1 MEQLQDCVSS
11 KLLTLDKPQL
21 YKVCQH
27 LKCSEPGDKGLSD
40 NSRRA
45 LIRLTERT
53 LEEIE
58 EGETE
63 EDYEGFLNELL
74 CFLEQYEKPEE
85 SENPPAEPDEISEL
99 KKEYVELQKRQDD
112 VRRTLEEKIVALE
125 ARLQSSRQGTSRRE
139 TDPKV
144 TNEVLIEKL
153 GEAANL
159 ELERQTTLR
168 KAVTSKPLKLS
179 EVQTVEHPCESR
191 QLVSEAEVRENNN
204 SVVRDKKK
212 QGRGKDAD
220 TDTTKAIE
228 DLKANVMEMTKI
240 FRETMEATRAKK
252 SDKPEQYND
261 SESDDDDR
269 YALRYRFPPGSDHT
283 ETDTTLNPEA
293 EPFEPLAQRTE
304 PPEHFS
310 VHEEMEH
317 QDILTAEEDNIS
329 QADNISEKEDQETEC
344 EQERTQSPTYPQRQ
358 RHQPKMLT
366 YDALGEPTV
375 IRRTTE
381 LKELSLQPTDG
392 LNLWRPWG

>member
-21 YKVCQH
+21 IKVCQH
-27 LKCSEPGDKGLSD
+27 LKCSEPADKGFSD

-45 LIRLTERT
+45 LIRLAERT

-63 EDYEGFLNELL
+63 EDYEGFLSELL

-139 TDPKV
+139 TKQQ
-144 TNEVLIEKL
+144 K
-153 GEAANL
+153 
-159 ELERQTTLR
+159 RR
-168 KAVTSKPLKLS
+168 
-179 EVQTVEHPCESR
+179 
-191 QLVSEAEVRENNN
+191 
-204 SVVRDKKK
+204 VV
-212 QGRGKDAD
+212 GR
-220 TDTTKAIE
+220 
-228 DLKANVMEMTKI
+228 V
-240 FRETMEATRAKK
+240 KK

-304 PPEHFS
+304 SPEHFS

-329 QADNISEKEDQETEC
+329 QADNISEQEDRETEG
-344 EQERTQSPTYPQRQ
+344 EQERTQSSTYPQRQ

-375 IRRTTE
+375 IRTTTE